1 MIMRCLKQFMAV
13 VLGIFLLSTSAIA
26 QEAGKKPA
34 IKDKTVKTLMKFAF
48 GLMPEV
54 YTGPDGKKIAI
65 NKKKPDEVM
74 IPVDDARRII
84 LVADRSAKAQNCDLK
99 VMQTLNHN
107 AMVKYEEV
115 FKSWSDQQKLFIN
128 QLHLFTV
135 LYMTGNVKFEE
146 KEKTEK
152 EKAEL
157 KTGKKVPNLENKY
170 KCSDDERKKVA
181 ASVDAYLEKMAK
193 SIREELIRRKK
204 LGSNEKKNNEV
215 KKAQK

>member
-1 MIMRCLKQFMAV
+1 MIMRCLKQLMAV
-13 VLGIFLLSTSAIA
+13 TLGIFLLTTSAIA
-26 QEAGKKPA
+26 QDAGKKPE

-54 YTGPDGKKIAI
+54 YTGPDGKKITI
-65 NKKKPDEVM
+65 NKKNPDEVI

-107 AMVKYEEV
+107 AMVKYEQI
-115 FKSWSDQQKLFIN
+115 FKSWTDKQKLFIN

-135 LYMTGNVKFEE
+135 LYMTGNVKFNE
-146 KEKTEK
+146 KQKTK
-152 EKAEL
+152 EQIAADV
-157 KTGKKVPNLENKY
+157 KKSDVKNTY

-181 ASVDAYLEKMAK
+181 ASVDEYLEKMAK
-193 SIREELIRRKK
+193 AIKEELIRRKK
-204 LGSNEKKNNEV
+204 LGSTNEKKNKEV

>member
-1 MIMRCLKQFMAV
+1 MAV

-26 QEAGKKPA
+26 QETGKKPA

-48 GLMPEV
+48 GLMPEI

-107 AMVKYEEV
+107 AMVKYEQV

-135 LYMTGNVKFEE
+135 LYMTGNVKFDEQ
-146 KEKTEK
+146 KTAK
-152 EKAEL
+152 EKADI
-157 KTGKKVPNLENKY
+157 KSGKKIPDLENKY

-181 ASVDAYLEKMAK
+181 ASVDEYLDKMAK
-193 SIREELIRRKK
+193 AIREELLRRKK
-204 LGSNEKKNNEV
+204 LGSNEKKSNEV

>member
-1 MIMRCLKQFMAV
+1 MIMRCLKQLMAV
-13 VLGIFLLSTSAIA
+13 TLGIFLLTTSAIA
-26 QEAGKKPA
+26 QDAGKKPE

-65 NKKKPDEVM
+65 DKKNPDEVI

-84 LVADRSAKAQNCDLK
+84 IVADRSAKAQNCDLK

-107 AMVKYEEV
+107 AMVKYEQV
-115 FKSWSDQQKLFIN
+115 FKNWTDKQKLFIN

-135 LYMTGNVKFEE
+135 LYMTGNVKFDQ
-146 KEKTEK
+146 KERTQEQI
-152 EKAEL
+152 AADINNPDL
-157 KTGKKVPNLENKY
+157 KNKY
-170 KCSDDERKKVA
+170 KCSDAERKNVA
-181 ASVDAYLEKMAK
+181 ASVDAYLEQMAK
-193 SIREELIRRKK
+193 IIKEELIRRKK
-204 LGSNEKKNNEV
+204 LGSNNQKKNKEV

>member
-1 MIMRCLKQFMAV
+1 MIMRCLKQLTAV
-13 VLGIFLLSTSAIA
+13 VLSVFLLSSSAFA

-34 IKDKTVKTLMKFAF
+34 IKDSTVKVLMKFAF

-65 NKKKPDEVM
+65 DKKKPDEVM
-74 IPVDDARRII
+74 IPVDDARRIVI
-84 LVADRSAKAQNCDLK
+84 VGYRSAQAQNCDLK

-115 FKSWSDQQKLFIN
+115 FKSWTTKQKLFIN

-135 LYMTGNVKFEE
+135 LYMTGNVKVSE
-146 KEKTEK
+146 KEKTDEEK
-152 EKAEL
+152 LAEK
-157 KTGKKVPNLENKY
+157 KKPNLDNKY
-170 KCSDDERKKVA
+170 KCTDKERKTVA
-181 ASVDAYLEKMAK
+181 ASVDTFLDQMAK
-193 SIREELIRRKK
+193 NIKEELIRRKK
-204 LGSNEKKNNEV
+204 LGSNEKKNDEV

>member
-26 QEAGKKPA
+26 QETGKKPA

-48 GLMPEV
+48 GLMPEI

-107 AMVKYEEV
+107 AMVKYEQV

-135 LYMTGNVKFEE
+135 LYMTGNVKFDEQ
-146 KEKTEK
+146 KTAQ
-152 EKAEL
+152 EKADI
-157 KTGKKVPNLENKY
+157 KSGKKIPDLENKY

-181 ASVDAYLEKMAK
+181 ASVDEYLDQMAK
-193 SIREELIRRKK
+193 AIREELLRRKK
-204 LGSNEKKNNEV
+204 LGSNEKKSNEV